1 MYVRFF
7 LFLLHINTLMAS
19 LFHIYC
25 FISLFFLLAKALI
38 EETKPIYGSHQLIT
52 YVVDWVKINKHV
64 HNLEKNVLYV
74 HIQDIPKSIPWEKL
88 DHIAYAF
95 AVPNQQGELTQF
107 DEAQLRK
114 SKYKELAKGKGKST
128 HFFLSCA
135 RC

>member
-74 HIQDIPKSIPWEKL
+74 HI
-88 DHIAYAF
+88 
-95 AVPNQQGELTQF
+95 
-107 DEAQLRK
+107 
-114 SKYKELAKGKGKST
+114 
-128 HFFLSCA
+128 
-135 RC
+135 